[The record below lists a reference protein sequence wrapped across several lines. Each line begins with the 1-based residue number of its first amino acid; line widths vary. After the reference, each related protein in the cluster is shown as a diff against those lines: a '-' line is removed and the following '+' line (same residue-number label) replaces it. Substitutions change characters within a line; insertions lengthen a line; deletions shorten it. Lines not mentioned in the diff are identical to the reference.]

1 MVENAAAVSATG
13 RTEALP
19 EPDELTVGGMFELL
33 SDRRDRYAL
42 HQLRRQD
49 GIADLRELAKQVLA
63 WEAGDKVESYSPERV
78 EEVVEEFALDRLPR
92 LRRAGIVEYNL
103 RTGCVVFT
111 VAADR
116 IEQYLDLALADEAF
130 HTATDDPFEY

>member
-1 MVENAAAVSATG
+1 MVENAAAVSAPG

-19 EPDELTVGGMFELL
+19 EPDGLTAGEVFELL
-33 SDRRDRYAL
+33 TDRRDRYAL
-42 HQLRRQD
+42 YQLQRQD
-49 GIADLRELAKQVLA
+49 GIADLRELVEQVLA
-63 WEAGDKVESYSPERV
+63 WEAGKHAGSYSPERV
-78 EEVVEEFALDRLPR
+78 EQVVEEFTVERLPR

-116 IEQYLDLALADEAF
+116 IEQYLALAIADEPF
-130 HTATDDPFEY
+130 STVTDDPAEY